1 MRDSAFCFPAR
12 LSSDICVCPC
22 AVLKPSNAAMNR
34 SAWFI
39 GYSGQERVG
48 AGRKG
53 IKSLPPTGLKR
64 YVGVVRRSGC
74 LTFFPCTHFNFSG
87 TV

>member
-1 MRDSAFCFPAR
+1 MMRDSAFCFPAR

-39 GYSGQERVG
+39 GYSGQEVG
-48 AGRKG
+48 GEGKCDE
-53 IKSLPPTGLKR
+53 KTPPQLVKM
-64 YVGVVRRSGC
+64 VRRCCQTKWLSDF
-74 LTFFPCTHFNFSG
+74 LPRYSF
-87 TV
+87 